1 MNVKVQKDDSR
12 IIEYWNDGMMIN
24 EKAKYLVNPVFL
36 FPFFLV
42 FPLKF
47 KIGLAFAC
55 LRLPVGR
62 QGRQEL

>member
-1 MNVKVQKDDSR
+1 MNVKVQKDDSA
-12 IIEYWNDGMMIN
+12 IMECWNDGMSIN
-24 EKAKYLVNPVFL
+24 EKAKYLVNPVLL

-55 LRLPVGR
+55 LR
-62 QGRQEL
+62 

>member
-47 KIGLAFAC
+47 KIGSVFAC
-55 LRLPVGR
+55 LR
-62 QGRQEL
+62 